1 MPVFR
6 VHGYIQRNIAPDFKM
21 ESPVQLT
28 EKAKSEIKTTLAA
41 NKIPDTYGL
50 RVGLKGGACSGSFM
64 LGFDTAT
71 EHDQTYM
78 VDDIKIFVDRRHLM
92 YVIGLSVDYE
102 EGANGTGYTVSTDEK
117 K

>member
-1 MPVFR
+1 
-6 VHGYIQRNIAPDFKM
+6 
-21 ESPVQLT
+21 
-28 EKAKSEIKTTLAA
+28 
-41 NKIPDTYGL
+41 
-50 RVGLKGGACSGSFM
+50 
-64 LGFDTAT
+64 
-71 EHDQTYM
+71 M